1 MQMSGLNVRL
11 RGGEIISF
19 KFLTGRQPISLHESF
34 ISKFLVPELN
44 TNKPPE
50 MEKSVSFRR
59 SHSDLVVKRGA

>member
-1 MQMSGLNVRL
+1 MQMIGLNVRL
-11 RGGEIISF
+11 GGGIISF

>member
-1 MQMSGLNVRL
+1 MYDW
-11 RGGEIISF
+11 GGGIISF
-19 KFLTGRQPISLHESF
+19 KFLTGRQPMKLSCRL

>member
-11 RGGEIISF
+11 GGGIISF

>member
-11 RGGEIISF
+11 GGGGIISF

-59 SHSDLVVKRGA
+59 SDLVVKRGA

>member
-11 RGGEIISF
+11 GGGGIISF

-50 MEKSVSFRR
+50 MEKSASFRR